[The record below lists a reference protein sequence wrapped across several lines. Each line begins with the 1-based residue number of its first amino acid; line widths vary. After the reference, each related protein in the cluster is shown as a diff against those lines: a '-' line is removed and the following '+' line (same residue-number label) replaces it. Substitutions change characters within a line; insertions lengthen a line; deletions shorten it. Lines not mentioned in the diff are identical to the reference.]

1 MKFWKVGLQLVF
13 EDTYIFRSFLRLFQD
28 LVLQKH
34 TSLVDEVNHLT
45 FRFPPILSFSLE
57 SNMYY
62 VFKLFDLIFP
72 YITELIPEL
81 TVLIDEFL
89 NDIHLLVQLIEFG
102 VCERFCIR
110 KPLI

>member
-1 MKFWKVGLQLVF
+1 
-13 EDTYIFRSFLRLFQD
+13 
-28 LVLQKH
+28 
-34 TSLVDEVNHLT
+34 
-45 FRFPPILSFSLE
+45 
-57 SNMYY
+57 MYY